1 MVYNGPR
8 APVLPPFNLRSKLG
22 ADAGL
27 PRWQDHW
34 VMFEVTEGHP
44 PVHPPETSGR
54 SAHTTGSPSLAA
66 DHERLGIDSH
76 GPMELSVIF
85 RHACWQPIRRLVYA
99 ALKRTNQP
107 IAAVSNFAM
116 CGDGAY
122 VLKSKDDPPRY
133 RVAGSTC
140 HHRFCTPCATERSRI
155 IAQNVIDR
163 IGYNRVRFITFT
175 LRHTTEP
182 LDVLLDRLYAAFAA
196 FKRTKL
202 WKRNVTGGVAFLEIK
217 RTAMG
222 EHWHP
227 HFHVLVE
234 GNYIEKKTL
243 QDEWLRV
250 TGDSFCV
257 DIRLP
262 GDTTI
267 VAREV
272 TKYASK
278 PLSTTFVHSPA
289 HLDEAILA
297 LKGRRLCCTFGGW
310 RSVLLI
316 KTVDE
321 NAWDNL
327 GPLST
332 YITRAA
338 RGDENARAVLD
349 QIDLGRTA
357 VVMELAPIIEP
368 RPPPEE
374 VTVRDRQLD
383 LPGLIPAWA
392 RMPF

>member
-1 MVYNGPR
+1 
-8 APVLPPFNLRSKLG
+8 
-22 ADAGL
+22 
-27 PRWQDHW
+27 
-34 VMFEVTEGHP
+34 
-44 PVHPPETSGR
+44 
-54 SAHTTGSPSLAA
+54 
-66 DHERLGIDSH
+66 
-76 GPMELSVIF
+76 
-85 RHACWQPIRRLVYA
+85 
-99 ALKRTNQP
+99 
-107 IAAVSNFAM
+107 
-116 CGDGAY
+116 
-122 VLKSKDDPPRY
+122 
-133 RVAGSTC
+133 
-140 HHRFCTPCATERSRI
+140 
-155 IAQNVIDR
+155 
-163 IGYNRVRFITFT
+163 
-175 LRHTTEP
+175 
-182 LDVLLDRLYAAFAA
+182 LLDRLYAAFAA

-234 GNYIEKKTL
+234 GNYIEKKAL

-262 GDTTI
+262 GDTTT

-278 PLSTTFVHSPA
+278 PMSTTFVHSPE

-297 LKGRRLCCTFGGW
+297 LKGRRLCSTFGGW
-310 RSVLLI
+310 RSVLLV

-321 NAWDNL
+321 TAWENL

-338 RGDENARAVLD
+338 WGDENARAVLNE
-349 QIDLGRTA
+349 IDVGRTA
-357 VVMELAPIIEP
+357 IIMTLAPIIEP

-374 VTVRDRQLD
+374 ITPRDVQCRLFD
-383 LPGLIPAWA
+383 TSPGFPST
-392 RMPF
+392 PF

>member
-1 MVYNGPR
+1 M
-8 APVLPPFNLRSKLG
+8 AL
-22 ADAGL
+22 
-27 PRWQDHW
+27 
-34 VMFEVTEGHP
+34 
-44 PVHPPETSGR
+44 
-54 SAHTTGSPSLAA
+54 SL
-66 DHERLGIDSH
+66 
-76 GPMELSVIF
+76 IF

-99 ALKRTNQP
+99 ALRRTHQP
-107 IAAVSNFAM
+107 VAAISNFAM

-163 IGYNRVRFITFT
+163 IGFKRVRFITFT

-182 LDVLLDRLYAAFAA
+182 LDVLLDRLYAAFSA

-202 WKRNVTGGVAFLEIK
+202 WKRNVAGGVAFLEVK

-234 GNYIEKKTL
+234 GNYIEKKIL

-262 GDTTI
+262 GDTRI

-278 PLSTTFVHSPA
+278 PLSTTFVHNRA

-297 LKGRRLCCTFGGW
+297 LRGRRLCCTFGGW
-310 RSVLLI
+310 RSVLLV

-321 NAWDNL
+321 TAWTNL
-327 GPLST
+327 GPLSDW
-332 YITRAA
+332 ISSAA
-338 RGDENARAVLD
+338 RGDADARAVLNE
-349 QIDLGRTA
+349 IDVGRTA
-357 VVMELAPIIEP
+357 IIMELAPIIEP

-374 VTVRDRQLD
+374 ITPRSVQCRLFDTS
-383 LPGLIPAWA
+383 PGFPST
-392 RMPF
+392 PF

>member
-1 MVYNGPR
+1 
-8 APVLPPFNLRSKLG
+8 
-22 ADAGL
+22 
-27 PRWQDHW
+27 
-34 VMFEVTEGHP
+34 MFEAAEGHP
-44 PVHPPETSGR
+44 PVHPPETSRRGE
-54 SAHTTGSPSLAA
+54 HTTDAPPIEAA
-66 DHERLGIDSH
+66 YQRLNPDSH
-76 GPMELSVIF
+76 DPMALSLVF

-99 ALKRTNQP
+99 ALKRTHQP
-107 IAAVSNFAM
+107 VAAISNFAM

-163 IGYNRVRFITFT
+163 IAYKRVRFMTFT
-175 LRHTTEP
+175 LRHTTES
-182 LDVLLDRLYAAFAA
+182 LDVLLDRLYTAFALL
-196 FKRTKL
+196 KRTKL
-202 WKRNVTGGVAFLEIK
+202 WNRNVTGGVAFLEIK

-227 HFHVLVE
+227 HFHVLAE

-278 PLSTTFVHSPA
+278 PLSTTFVHDRA

-297 LKGRRLCCTFGGW
+297 LKGRRLCCTFGRW
-310 RSVLLI
+310 RSVLLV

-321 NAWDNL
+321 RSWTNL
-327 GPLST
+327 GPLSDF
-332 YITRAA
+332 ISNAA
-338 RGDENARAVLD
+338 RGDPNARAVLNE
-349 QIDLGRTA
+349 IDVDRTA
-357 VVMELAPIIEP
+357 IIMQLAPIIQP
-368 RPPPEE
+368 RPPPDE
-374 VTVRDRQLD
+374 VTIPQRQINFFPVVRTYPQV
-383 LPGLIPAWA
+383 PS
-392 RMPF
+392 

>member
-1 MVYNGPR
+1 MYEG
-8 APVLPPFNLRSKLG
+8 S
-22 ADAGL
+22 
-27 PRWQDHW
+27 
-34 VMFEVTEGHP
+34 TGHP
-44 PVHPPETSGR
+44 LVHPPETSRRGER
-54 SAHTTGSPSLAA
+54 PTDGPDLPELYH
-66 DHERLGIDSH
+66 RLGDDTDV
-76 GPMELSVIF
+76 PQDLSTIF
-85 RHACWQPIRRLVYA
+85 RHSSWAPIRRLVYD
-99 ALKRTNQP
+99 ALRRTHQP
-107 IAAVSNFAM
+107 IAAISNFAM

-163 IGYNRVRFITFT
+163 IGYKRVRFMTFT
-175 LRHTTEP
+175 LRHTNEP
-182 LDVLLDRLYAAFAA
+182 LGVLLDRLYPAFAA
-196 FKRTKL
+196 LKRTKL

-227 HFHVLVE
+227 HFHVLAE
-234 GNYIEKKTL
+234 GNYIEKKAL

-262 GDTTI
+262 GNTTT

-278 PLSTTFVHSPA
+278 PMSTTFVHDPVL
-289 HLDEAILA
+289 LDEAVLA
-297 LKGRRLCCTFGGW
+297 LRGRRLCCTFGGW
-310 RSVLLI
+310 RSVLLV

-321 NAWDNL
+321 TAWYNL

-332 YITRAA
+332 WITKAA
-338 RGDENARAVLD
+338 WGDQDARAVLNE
-349 QIDLGRTA
+349 IDVGRTA
-357 VVMELAPIIEP
+357 IVMELAPITEP
-368 RPPPEE
+368 RPPPEQI
-374 VTVRDRQLD
+374 TPRDVQCRLFD
-383 LPGLIPAWA
+383 TSRGFPST
-392 RMPF
+392 PF